1 VNAEHAGI
9 AWGGEPNPDRDFP
22 RVVRPRPG
30 VAVRG
35 VVLSSKAELVRVH
48 WLDGRSTPHLL
59 APHRCPGCEA
69 RTRYRL
75 VAYLA
80 TWIHGYRTW
89 SLVEIPEEATREC
102 LDALSGARGPLRGMH
117 LCLARTTAAVN
128 SRVWLTWEPP
138 TGSPDSLPEPPD
150 VRAALTQL
158 WSQRL
163 G

>member
-89 SLVEIPEEATREC
+89 SLVEIPEEA
-102 LDALSGARGPLRGMH
+102 S
-117 LCLARTTAAVN
+117 TTAAVN